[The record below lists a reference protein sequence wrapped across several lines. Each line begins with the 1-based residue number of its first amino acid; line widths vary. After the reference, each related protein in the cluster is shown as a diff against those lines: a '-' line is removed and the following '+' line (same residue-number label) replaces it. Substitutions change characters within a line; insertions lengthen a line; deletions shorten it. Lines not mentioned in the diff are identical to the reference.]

1 MKRYVIYACSLLAFL
16 VFCSKSCETTENEK
30 DRLKNIELQATL
42 DSIEHSFL
50 SETPSDQILRLLEEK
65 AKQKL
70 ADLADYLKIWADK
83 SIDSSFKDATEQMI
97 SELFVSD
104 SVRIIMEV
112 FEDKRN
118 KYFLLKEYLK
128 ALNEPKDSPADF
140 TFDSITLSESLGR
153 INEHIYKGKLRFL
166 LKTEKAISSGGIHFS
181 AFRKGID
188 IIALRTGKQFGTDTL
203 IIWSVLL
210 GDMR

>member
-1 MKRYVIYACSLLAFL
+1 MKRYVISACSLLAFL
-16 VFCSKSCETTENEK
+16 VFCSKSCETPENEK

-42 DSIEHSFL
+42 DSIENSFL

-118 KYFLLKEYLK
+118 KYFLLKEFLK
-128 ALNEPKDSPADF
+128 ALNEPKESPVDF

-166 LKTEKAISSGGIHFS
+166 LKTEKANSSGGIHFS